1 MSSILRAAAVY
12 LFLLLVFRLAGKRTL
27 NQITTFDAVLLLII
41 SEAIQ
46 QAMLDNDNSVTN
58 AFLIVVTLVGIDIV
72 LSVCKQRFR
81 AVERVIDGL
90 PVLVVDDGE
99 VQHKSM
105 EKERVDEA
113 DVLAAARSHHGLERL
128 DQVKYAVLEP
138 SGQITVVPTEDA
150 KG

>member
-113 DVLAAARSHHGLERL
+113 DVLVAARSHHGLERL